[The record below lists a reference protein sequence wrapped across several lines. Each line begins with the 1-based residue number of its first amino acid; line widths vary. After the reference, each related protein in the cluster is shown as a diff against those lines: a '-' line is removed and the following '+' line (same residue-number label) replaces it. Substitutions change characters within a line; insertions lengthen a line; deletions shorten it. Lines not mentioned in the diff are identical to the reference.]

1 MRAGPCRDALG
12 AVRGRADAGARA
24 VDYILF
30 MTGVVDVTPNLNE
43 IRDYKYVDKAELQAM
58 FEDPCEYFASCARAR
73 THAYATLRAT
83 ANSFTPWFKL
93 IARDFL
99 FGWWDELLARR
110 DASGKVDATSLDG
123 LVDGSKVVKMV

>member
-1 MRAGPCRDALG
+1 MTSGAL
-12 AVRGRADAGARA
+12 
-24 VDYILF
+24 
-30 MTGVVDVTPNLNE
+30 
-43 IRDYKYVDKAELQAM
+43 IRLTAPA
-58 FEDPCEYFASCARAR
+58 
-73 THAYATLRAT
+73 

-110 DASGKVDATSLDG
+110 DAGGKLNAKSLAG

>member
-1 MRAGPCRDALG
+1 MCDG
-12 AVRGRADAGARA
+12 ACWVLTCCVWGA

-30 MTGVVDVTPNLNE
+30 LTADVSVTPNLNE
-43 IRDYKYVDKAELQAM
+43 IRDHKYVDKAELQAM
-58 FEDPCEYFASCARAR
+58 FEDPCAYPFL
-73 THAYATLRAT
+73 HATRKALTGMPT

-99 FGWWDELLARR
+99 FGWWDELLARK
-110 DASGKVDATSLDG
+110 DSQGKVHAKSLAG